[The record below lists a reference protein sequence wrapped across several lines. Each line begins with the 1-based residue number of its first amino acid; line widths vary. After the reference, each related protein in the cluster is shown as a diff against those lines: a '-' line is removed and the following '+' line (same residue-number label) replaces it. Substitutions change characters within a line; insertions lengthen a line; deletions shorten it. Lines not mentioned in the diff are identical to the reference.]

1 MKMKIRLCSVLLA
14 LIALFSISTAAAAP
28 LSPAIAVLTG
38 ENRLIK
44 SGLVGSDVYFAE
56 SDFLKCLGV
65 TKIDAVT
72 VVALPSASTGLLKLG
87 TLVVS
92 EGQSIGAS
100 YLSLLRFVP
109 ADSVKAAEC
118 KFACGATEI
127 PCTIRILDKLNYA
140 PTFSA
145 GSGKVSTYKEIS
157 CFGRVGAVDPDGDDL
172 HYEVVT
178 YPSHG
183 SLRIT
188 DASRGNFRYTPESGY
203 VGKDTFTLVVRDEYG
218 NYSTPQTIRATVSK
232 TNVSFTDAHGH
243 WCENAA
249 ISLCEAGVITPVAY
263 GASSLLCPAETVS
276 REEFVMMTMKAVGI
290 GTLTDGA
297 TTFADN
303 ADISVECRP
312 YIATAQRMG
321 YIGGK
326 EVEGQLCFMPKE
338 NITRAEVAVLLQN
351 ILDCDTA
358 DATAVFAD
366 DGAIP
371 SWAKTAVYAL
381 SAAGVFNGEG
391 GSILPSAL
399 LSRAETVQILYNI
412 RNK

>member
-1 MKMKIRLCSVLLA
+1 MKMKIRLCALLLLMATSFSV
-14 LIALFSISTAAAAP
+14 FAAASAP
-28 LSPAIAVLTG
+28 LSPAIAVLSK

-44 SGLVGSDVYFAE
+44 SGLVGSDIYFSE

-65 TKIDAVT
+65 PKIDAVT
-72 VVALPSASTGLLKLG
+72 VSELPSASTGLLKLG
-87 TLVVS
+87 TLVIS

-109 ADSVKAAEC
+109 ADSVKEAKC
-118 KFACGATEI
+118 IFACGATEI
-127 PCTIRILDKLNYA
+127 PCTIKIVDKLNYA
-140 PTFSA
+140 PTFAETVS
-145 GSGKVSTYKEIS
+145 KVSTYKEIA
-157 CFGRVGAVDPDGDDL
+157 CFGRAGASDPDGDAL
-172 HYEVVT
+172 HFEVVS

-183 SLRIT
+183 SLQIT
-188 DASRGNFRYTPESGY
+188 DASRGNFCYVPQSGY
-203 VGKDTFTLVVRDEYG
+203 VGKDTFTLVVRDDFG
-218 NYSTPQTIRATVSK
+218 NYSTPQTVQATISK
-232 TNVSFTDAHGH
+232 TKVSFTDAHGH

-249 ISLCEAGVITPVAY
+249 ISLCEDGIISPVRY
-263 GASSLLCPAETVS
+263 GDSSLLCPAENVS

-290 GTLTDGA
+290 ATLTDSV

-303 ADISVECRP
+303 AEISIECRP

-326 EVEGQLCFMPKE
+326 DVDGVLCFMPKE

-351 ILDCDTA
+351 ILDYETPDTA
-358 DATAVFAD
+358 LVFAD

-371 SWAKTAVYAL
+371 TWAKTAVYAL
-381 SAAGVFNGEG
+381 SAAGVFNGSD

-399 LSRAETVQILYNI
+399 LSRAETVQLLYNI
-412 RNK
+412 RKK